1 MKRILFLL
9 CLAMG
14 LMNATA
20 QTGSENKDHDFN
32 LLKAALKG
40 WHVRL
45 GAGFNLGGTSPMPLP
60 RSIRAIDGYNPN
72 LCIAIEGAAEKK
84 FGGSDFGLQIG
95 IRLEN
100 KGMSTDATV
109 KNYHMEAVNADGSG
123 EIKGAFTGHVK
134 TDVDNRYLS
143 FPVLCT
149 YDINKRWRVSIG
161 PYFAW
166 MFDGKFTGEAYGKD
180 IFNEDGIKIGTDAY
194 IRDQN
199 PTGEKAEVTRATYDF
214 SNDLR
219 KFHWGIQ
226 AGGEFCA
233 DQIAIDGTLIEAGR
247 REATRMNGVDFGE
260 RDEFFDDRTEF
271 FSFGLSRLNCFVIE
285 QLRGERIEHGI
296 AMRSCTAEM
305 TAGFTMSHSSIPN
318 YWLKIRREVPIY
330 RPTFRG

>member
-60 RSIRAIDGYNPN
+60 RSIRAIDGYDPN

-84 FGGSDFGLQIG
+84 FEGSDFGLQIG

-109 KNYHMEAVNADGSG
+109 KNYNMEAVNADGSG
-123 EIKGAFTGHVK
+123 EIIGAFTGHVK

-180 IFNEDGIKIGTDAY
+180 ILNADGIKIGTDAY

-226 AGGEFCA
+226 AGGEFKA
-233 DQIAIDGTLIEAGR
+233 YKHLSINLNLQWGLNSIFPSDFGSVTFALYPVYGTL
-247 REATRMNGVDFGE
+247 
-260 RDEFFDDRTEF
+260 
-271 FSFGLSRLNCFVIE
+271 
-285 QLRGERIEHGI
+285 
-296 AMRSCTAEM
+296 
-305 TAGFTMSHSSIPN
+305 GFN
-318 YWLKIRREVPIY
+318 YL
-330 RPTFRG
+330 F